1 MDIAAIEDSHSSGV
15 YAKRR
20 VTIVRGEG
28 ALLWDDQGKE
38 YIDCVGGQGAANL
51 GHGNAAVAA
60 AMAAQAQRLISCP
73 EIFHNDKRSE
83 LMERLTTLAGLPRV
97 FLCNSGT
104 EAVEAAFKFSRVTT
118 RRTEFVAAMR
128 GFHGRTMGALSAT
141 WNKAY
146 REPFMPLV
154 PGFRHVP
161 YNNLGA
167 LEQAV
172 TPATAAVVLEIVQGE
187 GGVYPGTR
195 EYLEGAQAVCR
206 KNGAL
211 LIIDEVQTAFGRTG
225 KMFAFQ
231 HYDLQPDLVCVAKSI
246 AGGLPMGALLIGD
259 AVGILPGHIHGS
271 TFGGNPLACATS
283 LAALDEIERLELPRQ
298 AAENGRYFLANLRQ
312 LDLPVVRESRGLGLL
327 VGIEL
332 RRKAAPFLQVLM
344 ADGILALTAGMNVIR
359 FLPPLVIT
367 RGQLDRV
374 TEAVAQVLAQP
385 VIEMEEAVE

>member
-1 MDIAAIEDSHSSGV
+1 MNIAAIEDRHSSGV
-15 YAKRR
+15 YAKRG
-20 VTIVRGEG
+20 VTIVRGLG

-51 GHGNAAVAA
+51 GHANPAVAA

-73 EIFHNDKRSE
+73 EIFHNDQRSR

-104 EAVEAAFKFSRVTT
+104 EAVEAAFKFSRVATG
-118 RRTEFVAAMR
+118 RIEIVATMR

-161 YNNLGA
+161 FNNLEA
-167 LEQAV
+167 LSQAV
-172 TPATAAVVLEIVQGE
+172 TQDTAAVILEIVQGE

-195 EYLEGAQAVCR
+195 DYLRGAQAICR
-206 KNGAL
+206 QNGAL
-211 LIIDEVQTAFGRTG
+211 LIVDEVQTAFGRTG
-225 KMFAFQ
+225 RMFAFQ
-231 HYDLQPDLVCVAKSI
+231 HHDLQPDLVCVAKSI
-246 AGGLPMGALLIGD
+246 AGGLPMGALLIGES
-259 AVGILPGHIHGS
+259 VGVLPGHIHGS

-283 LAALDEIERLELPRQ
+283 LAALDEIERLELPQR
-298 AAENGRYFLANLRQ
+298 AAENGEHFLAGLRRI
-312 LDLPVVRESRGLGLL
+312 DAPVIRDVRGLGLL

-332 RRKAAPFLQVLM
+332 RRRAAPFVQALAEQGV
-344 ADGILALTAGMNVIR
+344 LALTAGMNVIR

-367 RGQLDRV
+367 LGQLDRV
-374 TEAVAQVLAQP
+374 TVCVAQVLQQP
-385 VIEMEEAVE
+385 VVEMEEAVE